1 MINDPLNRPSDISYL
16 NFPSTVNRHIIDL
29 KALEIFHNFELYLRL
44 FKMSSFPSVTL
55 LTGLLTTIPSF
66 PTIPSVSDK
75 VDVTLSQLSN
85 TRLVCMSA
93 IE

>member
-1 MINDPLNRPSDISYL
+1 
-16 NFPSTVNRHIIDL
+16 
-29 KALEIFHNFELYLRL
+29 
-44 FKMSSFPSVTL
+44 MSSFPLVTL

-66 PTIPSVSDK
+66 LTIPSVSDK
-75 VDVTLSQLSN
+75 FDVTLSQLSN